1 MPLSTKGKNVSNLSS
16 SDMLSLKMLEC
27 DRKIVNNEADKG
39 SVALVRKL
47 VMGITQIVSLEF
59 KNYCYPVSKSIA
71 VQKNALVRYSW

>member
-39 SVALVRKL
+39 SVALVRKP
-47 VMGITQIVSLEF
+47 MGITQIVSLEF
-59 KNYCYPVSKSIA
+59 QNYCYPVSKSTA